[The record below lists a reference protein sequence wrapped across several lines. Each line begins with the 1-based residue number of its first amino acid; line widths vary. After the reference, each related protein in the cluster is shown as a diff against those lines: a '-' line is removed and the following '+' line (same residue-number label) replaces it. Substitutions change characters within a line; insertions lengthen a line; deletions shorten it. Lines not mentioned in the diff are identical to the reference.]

1 MAFDSV
7 ATMAF
12 AVKHLNKQPSRRE
25 VLDAL
30 RQRITALEV
39 EVMRNP
45 EGYIHEVFD
54 FEEVTG

>member
-1 MAFDSV
+1 
-7 ATMAF
+7 
-12 AVKHLNKQPSRRE
+12 
-25 VLDAL
+25 LDAL